1 MINDISISIITLTK
15 NDHLKFAKT
24 LNSIK
29 SQKRTFNI
37 EWVIVDG
44 SNKKTNQKNK
54 EFVEI
59 KFNKDKKIFINHTNS
74 KDKNIKG
81 IYECMNYG
89 KNISKGDFIIFL
101 NSGDIFFNRNAS
113 EIYFKQSLN
122 IDIKNSLIF
131 GQANIIANNNIN
143 WFFPGN
149 NLKNINHWLR
159 FFEPNHQTMLV
170 SNNLARRFDF
180 PTKYNILGD
189 GYWKRQILNEAK
201 NIFFIKKPLIK
212 FFLDGVSSTKPS
224 RKVFKGVIMNKNIS
238 LFRKTIFI
246 IKYFFPIKI
255 YSFYYLF
262 QKFKSNLVDFLL

>member
-1 MINDISISIITLTK
+1 MINNIPISIITLTK

-29 SQKRTFNI
+29 SQKRNFNI
-37 EWVIVDG
+37 EWVIIDG
-44 SNKKTNQKNK
+44 SNKKTNQQNK
-54 EFVEI
+54 EFAELI
-59 KFNKDKKIFINHTNS
+59 LSKDKKILINHTDS

-89 KNISKGDFIIFL
+89 KNISKGNFIIFL
-101 NSGDIFFNRNAS
+101 NSGDIFFDCNALQ
-113 EIYFKQSLN
+113 IYFKKSLN

-149 NLKNINHWLR
+149 NLKNIKHWLR

-170 SNNLARRFDF
+170 SNDLARRFDF
-180 PTKYNILGD
+180 PTKYNIIGD

-201 NIFFIKKPLIK
+201 NIFFIKTPLVK
-212 FFLDGVSSTKPS
+212 FFLDGVSSSKPS
-224 RKVFKGVIMNKNIS
+224 RKIFKDLIMNKNIS

-246 IKYFFPIKI
+246 IKYFF
-255 YSFYYLF
+255 LNNRWD
-262 QKFKSNLVDFLL
+262 SNND